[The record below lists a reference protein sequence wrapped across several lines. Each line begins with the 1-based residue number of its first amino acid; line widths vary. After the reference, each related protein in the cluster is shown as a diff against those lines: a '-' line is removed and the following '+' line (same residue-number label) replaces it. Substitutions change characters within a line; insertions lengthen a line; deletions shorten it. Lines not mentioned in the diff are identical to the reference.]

1 MPQTE
6 MQQCVRENVNP
17 FVCLASP
24 PSIAMDAG
32 ICANNA
38 PSIRESPLVIPNDA
52 CSAGKW
58 PQKGMLLQS
67 STGSSEFLQGWIQ
80 SNV

>member
-58 PQKGMLLQS
+58 PQKGMLL
-67 STGSSEFLQGWIQ
+67 
-80 SNV
+80 